1 MYRYSLRVGVIVLAL
16 FTIPASPAVTQGQES
31 LTLRECIDLAL
42 MDNPMVQR
50 SERQLLQSELQT
62 QRASSSLLPSVSLSG
77 SFSRYTSV
85 SPQRLLNP
93 ATNQIVEGSATAN
106 TSMSYYSGLSVS
118 QPLFNRSITSLYL
131 QAVAS
136 EEISRAGTNLQQQQT
151 ILQVHQAYY
160 ALLRAERNLLVAQTD
175 LEYNRELLRQV
186 NILHSLGNRARVD
199 VLRQESAIAQS
210 EQRLIA
216 AENNLAKGRA
226 ELNYLMG
233 RSPTGELEIVDDLGY
248 EPRESQIETALE
260 TALRDHPS
268 LRQALLGITVA
279 ETGLQSAKAARFP
292 SMNLSGNYSWR
303 GDSYSNFTDAF
314 SKDYTWSVGVG
325 LYVPIFDRLQTKLN
339 VQRAQVD
346 LEGARLDREAA
357 ELSVERDVYIAVLDL
372 REAEQMLQT
381 SRRAVDL
388 SREALRLSEERY
400 RLGAGSLLEVNS
412 SQYDRVNAQYLEV
425 QALFTLKAATAGLEF
440 AMGRLATGTIP
451 GAGP

>member
-1 MYRYSLRVGVIVLAL
+1 MRVPSILAGAVLLILATVPAL
-16 FTIPASPAVTQGQES
+16 PAVARGQES
-31 LTLRECIDLAL
+31 LTLRECVDLAL
-42 MDNPMVQR
+42 MSNPVVQQ
-50 SERQLLQSELQT
+50 SERQLIRSELQT
-62 QRASSSLLPSVSLSG
+62 QRAASSLLPSVSISG

-118 QPLFNRSITSLYL
+118 QPLFNRSITSLYS

-136 EEISRAGTNLQQQQT
+136 EEIARSGTDLQRQQT

-160 ALLRAERNLLVAQTD
+160 ALLRAERNLEVARTD
-175 LEYNRELLRQV
+175 LEYSRELLRQV
-186 NILHSLGNRARVD
+186 TTLHSLGKRARVD

-216 AENNLAKGRA
+216 AGNNLAKGRA
-226 ELNYLMG
+226 DLNYLMG
-233 RSPTGELEIVDDLGY
+233 RSPTGGLEIVDDLGY
-248 EPRESQIETALE
+248 EPQQMQIEEALE
-260 TALRDHPS
+260 TALRDHPT

-279 ETGLQSAKAARFP
+279 ETGLQSARAARFP

-325 LYVPIFDRLQTKLN
+325 LYVPIFDRLQTRLN
-339 VQRAQVD
+339 IQQAQVD

-357 ELSVERDVYIAVLDL
+357 ELSVERDVHAAVLDL
-372 REAEQMLQT
+372 LEAEQMRQT
-381 SRRAVDL
+381 ARRAVEL

-400 RLGAGSLLEVNS
+400 RLGAGYLLEVNA
-412 SQYDRVNAQYLEV
+412 SQFDLVNAQYQEV
-425 QALFTLKAATAGLEF
+425 QALFTLKVATAGLDF
-440 AMGRLATGTIP
+440 AMGRLATGPIP
-451 GAGP
+451 ETGP

>member
-1 MYRYSLRVGVIVLAL
+1 MRVPSIHAGVVLLVLATVPVL
-16 FTIPASPAVTQGQES
+16 PAVARGQES
-31 LTLRECIDLAL
+31 LTLRECVDLAL
-42 MDNPMVQR
+42 MNNPVVQQ
-50 SERQLLQSELQT
+50 SQRQLIRSELQT
-62 QRASSSLLPSVSLSG
+62 QRAASSLLPSVSISG

-118 QPLFNRSITSLYL
+118 QPLFNRSITSLYS

-136 EEISRAGTNLQQQQT
+136 EEIARSGADLQRQQT

-160 ALLRAERNLLVAQTD
+160 ALLRAERNLEVARTD
-175 LEYNRELLRQV
+175 LEYNRELLHQV
-186 NILHSLGNRARVD
+186 TTLHSLGKRARVD

-216 AENNLAKGRA
+216 AGNNMAKGRA
-226 ELNYLMG
+226 DLNYLMG
-233 RSPTGELEIVDDLGY
+233 RSPTGGLEIVDDLGY
-248 EPRESQIETALE
+248 EPQQVQIEAALE
-260 TALRDHPS
+260 TALRDHPT

-279 ETGLQSAKAARFP
+279 ETGLQSARAGRFP

-339 VQRAQVD
+339 IQQAQVD

-357 ELSVERDVYIAVLDL
+357 ELRVERDVHAAVLDL
-372 REAEQMLQT
+372 READQMRQT
-381 SRRAVDL
+381 ARRAVEL
-388 SREALRLSEERY
+388 SREALRLSDERY
-400 RLGAGSLLEVNS
+400 RLGAGSLLEVNA
-412 SQYDRVNAQYLEV
+412 SQFDLVNAQYQEV
-425 QALFTLKAATAGLEF
+425 QALFTLKVATAGLKF
-440 AMGRLATGTIP
+440 AMGRLATSPIP
-451 GAGP
+451 ETGS